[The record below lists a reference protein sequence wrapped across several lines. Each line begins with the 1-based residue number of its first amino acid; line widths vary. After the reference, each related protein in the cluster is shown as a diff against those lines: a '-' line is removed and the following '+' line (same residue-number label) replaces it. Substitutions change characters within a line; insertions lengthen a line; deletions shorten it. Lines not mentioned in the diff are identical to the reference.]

1 MSYTNSDHAVT
12 KNKIKITYSYLSTT
26 ITGQGKGRF
35 TIKKNKFT
43 RSQIYHW
50 YKLKENGQ
58 YKYPVWAICVFVYFF
73 TYIV

>member
-35 TIKKNKFT
+35 TIKKINLHVHRFIT
-43 RSQIYHW
+43 GT
-50 YKLKENGQ
+50 N
-58 YKYPVWAICVFVYFF
+58 
-73 TYIV
+73 